1 MFPLPVTGL
10 FGKLNITLCA
20 CMCVRVHVHVCVCA
34 CVCMLTWCFMYRV
47 NYCRKPK
54 RASEISE
61 VDSEVR
67 TVHAVDL
74 HLAAINTEGVHC
86 VHVLQ

>member
-20 CMCVRVHVHVCVCA
+20 CMHTRVNVRARARV
-34 CVCMLTWCFMYRV
+34 CVCMLTWCFMYCV

-54 RASEISE
+54 RASDTSE
-61 VDSEVR
+61 VDAEVR
-67 TVHAVDL
+67 AYCRSAL
-74 HLAAINTEGVHC
+74 GSN
-86 VHVLQ
+86 